1 MNTSAL
7 KLQEHVSKAGFP
19 EDLKMIHLFVGGSQ
33 LHGAKVSGYDDL
45 DIYGCYI
52 EPPERILGLR
62 KMEHFVWSTGSERC
76 LNVADDVDITCYSL
90 HRWAE
95 LMMKGNPAIL
105 HYLYADNVLSDSLWD
120 GYIRWFREELLSKK
134 AARQY
139 LGFANSQRMR
149 LTGER
154 GMGKHGQR
162 PDLIEKYG
170 YDTKFAMHYIRL
182 LYECREL
189 LQYQFITLP
198 RPEKL
203 QLINIRLG
211 KLSQD
216 EMFKLGAELMADCET
231 RLEKSTLREVPNIHV
246 FSDIIARAYR
256 AEWAGW
262 DPQWSAKLTGQ
273 DRKDSQE

>member
-1 MNTSAL
+1 MNTSL
-7 KLQEHVSKAGFP
+7 SRLGEHVAKAGFP
-19 EDLKMIHLFVGGSQ
+19 TDLNLIHLFVGGSQ

-52 EPPERILGLR
+52 EPPDRILGL
-62 KMEHFVWSTGSERC
+62 KTMEHFVWSTGSDKV
-76 LNVADDVDITCYSL
+76 LNQADDVDITCYSL
-90 HRWAE
+90 HRWGE

-105 HYLYADNVLSDSLWD
+105 HYLYADIALASSTVWTSH
-120 GYIRWFREELLSKK
+120 IRSAREELLSKK
-134 AARQY
+134 SAKQY

-189 LQYQFITLP
+189 LRDRYITLP
-198 RPEKL
+198 RPEKA
-203 QLINIRLG
+203 QLIDIRLG
-211 KLSQD
+211 KFTQD
-216 EMFKLGAELMADCET
+216 EMFKLGAELTAECNS
-231 RLEKSTLREVPNIHV
+231 RLEASTLREVLDTHLL
-246 FSDIIARAYR
+246 SGIISRAYL
-256 AEWAGW
+256 AHWKMV
-262 DPQWSAKLTGQ
+262 QF
-273 DRKDSQE
+273 